1 MSARHPGRSE
11 STGETPLPSQI
22 PAVPPPEP
30 QAPSSSERSVRG
42 TVLKHYDIPRGGDP
56 PVLQV
61 CRKWGNV
68 KVQLALSLGTEWVT
82 VTGASQSRKS
92 RLSRVREAGTHRA
105 PGRRK
110 PPVLA
115 VLPLTG
121 LQGRGPGQVR
131 TVAGR
136 SHVELSAKFG
146 HTDDVSTLRARAT
159 VCRALMG
166 RKRWCARGC
175 RDRSPRPT
183 GTPLTGTPPRL
194 AAHLSPGPR
203 VPAPCH
209 LTGPQAAGT
218 HVRGPASRGAALLA
232 RRCSR
237 SLLARP
243 GGLPAPEADHGAS
256 LDARPTLGRTL
267 RSKAQSGGGE

>member
-1 MSARHPGRSE
+1 M
-11 STGETPLPSQI
+11 
-22 PAVPPPEP
+22 
-30 QAPSSSERSVRG
+30 
-42 TVLKHYDIPRGGDP
+42 
-56 PVLQV
+56 LQV

-267 RSKAQSGGGE
+267 RSKAQSRGGE